1 MSDND
6 MDMNKKIAGEL
17 LYPAYLKGIESAIHV
32 LQKYLEEARK
42 ELKKDET

>member
-6 MDMNKKIAGEL
+6 MDMNKKIAGKL
-17 LYPAYLKGIESAIHV
+17 LYPAYLQGIESAIHI
-32 LQKYLEEARK
+32 LQKYLEEVRK